1 MASSANFPATPHLG
15 LAQIANADASNQKTI
30 LTAGASGAKITSLFA
45 LSDDTSARVL
55 TVSVLRSAVHYPI
68 AVVSVP
74 ANSGTNGTV
83 PAVDL
88 LPSGLSPWV
97 PVDNDGQKYL
107 LLEAADV
114 LEVKSGA
121 TVTSTKLITVG
132 AVGADF

>member
-1 MASSANFPATPHLG
+1 MSEIANFPSVPALG
-15 LAQIANADASNQKTI
+15 LVQIALADASNQKTI
-30 LTAGASGAKITSLFA
+30 LTAGASGAKVTSIFA
-45 LSDDTSARVL
+45 LSDDSNARVL

-74 ANSGTNGTV
+74 ANSGTDGTA

-88 LPSGLSPWV
+88 LPAALSPWV

-114 LEVKSGA
+114 LEVKSGS
-121 TVTSTKLITVG
+121 TVTTAKLVTVG
-132 AVGADF
+132 AVGANF